1 MDKHKQDIADLI
13 FLAILNDL
21 HEEKFKKKKK
31 DNFGLLLGLT
41 AFIISFVGLSFL
53 AWQHF
58 GYSNIAINPI
68 IQVDVPNVTDTTT
81 TTIPE
86 IATQTTTTTIPMTPV
101 LNFTDDSELRTP
113 YIPLGKLIGTLEIDI
128 LGVSTSVY
136 EGTDLEYLQTGVGH
150 YQATEN
156 PFYFKEY
163 SNTAIAGH
171 RTTYTAPFMDLDKLV
186 AGDKIRFWND
196 TKTIW
201 IEYEVSNVFVINP
214 DDVFIFDD
222 PTTPEMML
230 TLTTCHPKYS
240 AAERLVVQA
249 IFSNSN
255 QTT

>member
-1 MDKHKQDIADLI
+1 MEKHKEDIADLI

-31 DNFGLLLGLT
+31 DSFGLLLGLT

-68 IQVDVPNVTDTTT
+68 IQVDVPHVTDTTT

-101 LNFTDDSELRTP
+101 LKFTDDSELRTP
-113 YIPLGKLIGTLEIDI
+113 YIELGTLIGILEIDI
-128 LGVSTSVY
+128 LGVETLIY
-136 EGTDLEYLQTGVGH
+136 EGTSLEYLQTGVGH
-150 YQATEN
+150 YQATET
-156 PFYFKEY
+156 PFWFKPY

-186 AGDKIRFWND
+186 AGDKIKFWNSTKD
-196 TKTIW
+196 TY
-201 IEYEVSNVFVINP
+201 IEYAVTNIFVTHP
-214 DDVFIFDD
+214 DDISIFAD
-222 PTTPEMML
+222 PDTEEMML

-240 AAERLVVQA
+240 AAERLIVQA
-249 IFSNSN
+249 VFSSTNE
-255 QTT
+255 QG

>member
-1 MDKHKQDIADLI
+1 MDKHKEDIADLI

-21 HEEKFKKKKK
+21 HEDKFKRKKK
-31 DNFGLLLGLT
+31 DRFGLLLGVA
-41 AFIISFVGLSFL
+41 AFIISFIGLSFL

-68 IQVDVPNVTDTTT
+68 IQVDAADLQITTT

-101 LNFTDDSELRTP
+101 LQFTDNSELRTP

-186 AGDKIRFWND
+186 AGDKIKFWND

-201 IEYEVSNVFVINP
+201 IEYAVSNVFVIQP
-214 DDVFIFDD
+214 DDVSIFND
-222 PTTPEMML
+222 PTSPEMML

-240 AAERLVVQA
+240 AAERLIVQA
-249 IFSNSN
+249 VFSSSN
-255 QTT
+255 ETG

>member
-222 PTTPEMML
+222 PATPEMML

>member
-13 FLAILNDL
+13 FLSILNDL

-31 DNFGLLLGLT
+31 DSLGLLLGLT

-68 IQVDVPNVTDTTT
+68 IQMDIPQLADTTT
-81 TTIPE
+81 TTVPQV
-86 IATQTTTTTIPMTPV
+86 ASQTTTTTIPMTPV
-101 LNFTDDSELRTP
+101 IKFTDDTELRTP
-113 YIPLGKLIGTLEIDI
+113 YIPLGKLIGTLNIDT
-128 LGVSTSVY
+128 LEVSTPVF

-171 RTTYTAPFMDLDKLV
+171 RTTYTSPFMDLDKLV
-186 AGDKIRFWND
+186 AGDKITLWND
-196 TKTIW
+196 TETIW
-201 IEYEVSNVFVINP
+201 IEYAVTNVFVIQP
-214 DDVFIFDD
+214 DDVFIFED

-249 IFSNSN
+249 VFTSSN
-255 QTT
+255 QTA